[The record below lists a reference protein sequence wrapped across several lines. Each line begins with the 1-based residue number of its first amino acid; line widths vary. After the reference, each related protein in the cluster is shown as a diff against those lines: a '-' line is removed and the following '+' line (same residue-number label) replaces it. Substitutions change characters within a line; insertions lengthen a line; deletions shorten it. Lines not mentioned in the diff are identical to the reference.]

1 MSNFY
6 DFGRF
11 SEIAEE
17 KIKKDKELFFRF
29 LVNMCVFLEYP
40 LNLDGIE
47 KKEVYLNNLL
57 GKGTNINRVDF
68 DFFLIPTGISYKL
81 I

>member
-11 SEIAEE
+11 SEISEE

-68 DFFLIPTGISYKL
+68 DFFLTPTGISY